1 MEAREVRGLTD
12 GEIRQ
17 RLDEQYETLFNL
29 RFQRVVGQL
38 ENTTRLGEVRR
49 DIARLKT
56 ILRERELA
64 ALWEEM

>member
-1 MEAREVRGLTD
+1 MEAREVRALTD

-17 RLDEQYETLFNL
+17 RLDGQYETLFNL

-38 ENTTRLGEVRR
+38 ENTARLGEVRR

>member
-1 MEAREVRGLTD
+1 MEARDIRVLVD
-12 GEIRQ
+12 DEIRQ
-17 RLDEQYETLFNL
+17 RLDESYETLFNL

-38 ENTTRLGEVRR
+38 ENTARLGEVRR

-64 ALWEEM
+64 AVEGL

>member
-1 MEAREVRGLTD
+1 MEARDIRVLVD
-12 GEIRQ
+12 NEIRQ
-17 RLDEQYETLFNL
+17 RLDESYETLFNL

-38 ENTTRLGEVRR
+38 ENTARLREVRR

-64 ALWEEM
+64 AGEEL